1 MFVSE
6 LQSQSCSESQYARMK
21 NFFGKQTENHLQID
35 EDEFEKWAY
44 QFRAA
49 SVALDDREEKLAEAT
64 DSIERDMVGI

>member
-1 MFVSE
+1 M
-6 LQSQSCSESQYARMK
+6 
-21 NFFGKQTENHLQID
+21 QTNENLFLQID

-64 DSIERDMVGI
+64 DSIERDMVGIWKIFNHKNAHRQ

>member
-1 MFVSE
+1 MFI
-6 LQSQSCSESQYARMK
+6 ANK
-21 NFFGKQTENHLQID
+21 WGFFLQID

-64 DSIERDMVGI
+64 DSIERDMVGIWKIFNHKNAHRQ